1 MTGSYN
7 ADDGVARML
16 LEEHIEYEVVSINA
30 SQERINNFELIIIP
44 SSNTLS
50 EEEINKLKDFQNH
63 GGALVVIGKGALNN
77 KKDKFIF
84 DLGAKYIGPSDFDM
98 DYVQV
103 RKELSNNLVSSP
115 FITYLPG
122 IKSEAVGDSNILADI
137 KVPYF
142 SRTLE
147 KYNGHL
153 YAPNKLDKENY
164 PAVLQYNN
172 TVFFAH
178 DLDRIY
184 AENGSKVHRQLFGN
198 TIRHLHKNLL
208 IETKGLPSSGRITL
222 LHQENKNRYV
232 VHLLYAPPL
241 QRGRCLIIE
250 DVPTIHGVELNINL
264 NKKIK
269 KAFFVNLEKEIKLED
284 GKSIQIKVDKFQIHE
299 ALVLEY

>member
-1 MTGSYN
+1 
-7 ADDGVARML
+7 
-16 LEEHIEYEVVSINA
+16 
-30 SQERINNFELIIIP
+30 
-44 SSNTLS
+44 
-50 EEEINKLKDFQNH
+50 
-63 GGALVVIGKGALNN
+63 
-77 KKDKFIF
+77 
-84 DLGAKYIGPSDFDM
+84 M
-98 DYVQV
+98 DYIQV

-115 FITYLPG
+115 FVTYLPG
-122 IKSEAVGDSNILADI
+122 IKLEAVEGSNILADI

-153 YAPNKLDKENY
+153 FAPYKLDKEDY
-164 PAVLQYNN
+164 PAVVQHNN

-208 IETKGLPSSGRITL
+208 IQTKGLPSSGRVTL

-232 VHLLYAPPL
+232 IHLLYAPPL

-250 DVPTIHGVELNINL
+250 DVPEIHNVELSIDL
-264 NKKIK
+264 KKKIK
-269 KAFFVNLEKEIKLED
+269 KISILNLDKKIKIDGNEI
-284 GKSIQIKVDKFQIHE
+284 INIKIDKFKIHE
-299 ALVLEY
+299 AVVLEY